1 MFLQTA
7 EMGLREKINKKDYF
21 LMRLWSIESVPDLS
35 LPPCMFLPKS
45 NPADHKATIPRDT
58 VPFHV
63 CRKEVILSG
72 GVVGS
77 PQLLLLSGVG
87 PAEHLEEV
95 GVPLVHHLPGV
106 GQNFQDHSA
115 TLG

>member
-1 MFLQTA
+1 M
-7 EMGLREKINKKDYF
+7 
-21 LMRLWSIESVPDLS
+21 
-35 LPPCMFLPKS
+35 
-45 NPADHKATIPRDT
+45 
-58 VPFHV
+58 

-87 PAEHLEEV
+87 PADHLEEV

-106 GQNFQDHSA
+106 GQNFQDHMA
-115 TLG
+115 TMGKYYFFDEQRRHLNHYYHRVHILL